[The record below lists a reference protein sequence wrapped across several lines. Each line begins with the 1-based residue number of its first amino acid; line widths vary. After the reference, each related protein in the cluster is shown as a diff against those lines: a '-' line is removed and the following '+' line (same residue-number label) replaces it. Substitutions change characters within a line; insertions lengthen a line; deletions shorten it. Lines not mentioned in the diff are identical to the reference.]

1 MRIVPVIMALLLPAT
16 AAAQDPSTL
25 RGSQGRPEDARGATE
40 LRTGRGGGA
49 KPAAPAPAAPRWPD
63 GSINL
68 GATPGQ
74 TGMWDGGEPLTTIPS
89 NYERPGGQPRPGLVH
104 LDKIPIQAWAKAL
117 LDERHARFLADEP
130 YTRCKPSPAARAF
143 QTAYGIELLNLP
155 GSGRIYLFQT
165 GGAHSFRVIYMDG
178 RSHPARVEP
187 SYFGHSIGWWDG
199 DTLVIDTVGFN
210 ENAWLERWGM
220 PHTGQLRTI
229 ERVTRTDFNTLR
241 YEITVDD
248 PGAYTASWTSGYTKR
263 WNPGIEPFE
272 YVCQENNYGPQLMI
286 GVTGGDVRT
295 SSVIP

>member
-1 MRIVPVIMALLLPAT
+1 MRIVAIVLALLLPAIG
-16 AAAQDPSTL
+16 AAQ
-25 RGSQGRPEDARGATE
+25 
-40 LRTGRGGGA
+40 GRGGAGA
-49 KPAAPAPAAPRWPD
+49 KPAAPAAAAPRWPD
-63 GSINL
+63 GTINL
-68 GATPGQ
+68 GAAAGQ

-89 NYERPGGQPRPGLVH
+89 NYEQPGGRPRPGRVH
-104 LDKIPIQAWAKAL
+104 LDQIPIQPWAKKL

-143 QTAYGIELLNLP
+143 QTAYGVELLNLP
-155 GSGRIYLFQT
+155 GTGRIYLLQT
-165 GGAHSFRVIYMDG
+165 GGAHSFRVIYTDG
-178 RSHPARVEP
+178 RSHPSAVEP

-210 ENAWLERWGM
+210 ETAWLERWGM
-220 PHTGQLRTI
+220 PHTSRLRTV
-229 ERVTRTDFNTLR
+229 ERVTRTDFNTLN

-248 PGAYTASWTSGYTKR
+248 PGAYTAPWTSGYIKR

-295 SSVIP
+295 STVIP

>member
-1 MRIVPVIMALLLPAT
+1 MRIAAIVLALILPAT
-16 AAAQDPSTL
+16 AAAQ
-25 RGSQGRPEDARGATE
+25 
-40 LRTGRGGGA
+40 GRGGGA

-63 GSINL
+63 GTINL
-68 GATPGQ
+68 GAAPGQ

-104 LDKIPIQAWAKAL
+104 LDKIPIQPWAKAL

-178 RSHPARVEP
+178 RSHPATVEP

-199 DTLVIDTVGFN
+199 DTLVIDTIGFN

-220 PHTGQLRTI
+220 PHTGRLRTV

-248 PGAYTASWTSGYTKR
+248 PGAYTAPWTSGYTKR

-295 SSVIP
+295 STVIP

>member
-1 MRIVPVIMALLLPAT
+1 MRIVAIVLALLLPAT
-16 AAAQDPSTL
+16 ADAQ
-25 RGSQGRPEDARGATE
+25 
-40 LRTGRGGGA
+40 GRGGGA

-63 GSINL
+63 GTINL
-68 GATPGQ
+68 GAAPGQ

-104 LDKIPIQAWAKAL
+104 LDKIPIQPWAKAL
-117 LDERHARFLADEP
+117 LDVRHARFLADEP

-155 GSGRIYLFQT
+155 DSGRIYLFQT

-178 RSHPARVEP
+178 RSHPATVEP

-220 PHTGQLRTI
+220 PHTGRLRTV

-248 PGAYTASWTSGYTKR
+248 PGAYTAPWTSGYIKR

-272 YVCQENNYGPQLMI
+272 YVCQENNYAPQLMI

-295 SSVIP
+295 STVIP

>member
-1 MRIVPVIMALLLPAT
+1 MRVVAIVLAVILPAT
-16 AAAQDPSTL
+16 AAAQ
-25 RGSQGRPEDARGATE
+25 
-40 LRTGRGGGA
+40 GRGGGA
-49 KPAAPAPAAPRWPD
+49 KPAAPAAAAPRWPD
-63 GSINL
+63 GTINL
-68 GATPGQ
+68 GPVPGQ

-104 LDKIPIQAWAKAL
+104 LDTIPIQPWAKAL
-117 LDERHARFLADEP
+117 LDVRHARFLADEP

-178 RSHPARVEP
+178 RSHPTIVEP

-220 PHTGQLRTI
+220 PHTARLRTV

-248 PGAYTASWTSGYTKR
+248 PGAYTAPWTSGYTKR

-272 YVCQENNYGPQLMI
+272 YVCQENNYAPQLMI

-295 SSVIP
+295 STVIP